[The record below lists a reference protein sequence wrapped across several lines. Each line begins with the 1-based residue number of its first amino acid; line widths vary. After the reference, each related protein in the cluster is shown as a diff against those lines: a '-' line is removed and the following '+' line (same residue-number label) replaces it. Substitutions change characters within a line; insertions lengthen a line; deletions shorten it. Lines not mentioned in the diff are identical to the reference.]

1 MGVGYLQRQKLIL
14 MNLSLLRT
22 TAISMFI
29 FASLSMNAQNTNAP
43 KFGKGLFNLIGKDS
57 TWSMKVGLRF
67 QTLATSNW
75 DAQNGLSNPASSMMI
90 RRSRL
95 KFDGFAYSPKLK
107 YKVELGLSNRDQSG
121 ASQYTSNA
129 PRQIL
134 DAVLKWNFSGNFV
147 LWFGQT
153 KLPGNRERVIS
164 SANLQQV
171 DRSLLNSRFTIDR
184 DMGIQLRHHFN
195 LTDTFLVKEIFSMAQ
210 GEGRNITKGNLGGH
224 QYTTR
229 LELFPFGDFASKGD
243 YKGSDLKF
251 EQNPKLSLGFAYDF
265 NNNASKTRSN
275 QGSYMTND
283 VGFFS
288 TNISTLFIDAMF
300 KYKGFSLMAEYA
312 DRDAKDPFA
321 KNSDGTLT
329 NDIVQVGS
337 GLNLQSG
344 YLLSKTVEVSGRY
357 TNISMDKNITG
368 KGAENQY
375 TLGISKYISGHS
387 LKVQTDVSY
396 TDIGFK
402 TNQLLYRIQVDIH
415 F

>member
-1 MGVGYLQRQKLIL
+1 MKLSKLHYVVTLICISAF
-14 MNLSLLRT
+14 LS
-22 TAISMFI
+22 I
-29 FASLSMNAQNTNAP
+29 NAQETNAP
-43 KFGKGLFNLIGKDS
+43 KFGKGLFNLVGKDS
-57 TWSMKVGLRF
+57 TFTMKVGLRF
-67 QTLATSNW
+67 QTLATSQW
-75 DAQNGLSNPASSMMI
+75 DADNGLSNPESSMLI

-95 KFDGFAYSPKLK
+95 KFDGWAFSPKLK

-121 ASQYTSNA
+121 ASYFTHDA
-129 PRQIL
+129 PRYIL

-147 LWFGQT
+147 LWVGQT

-171 DRSLLNSRFTIDR
+171 DRSLLNSRFNIDR
-184 DMGIQLRHHFN
+184 DIGIQLRHKFN
-195 LTDTFLVKEIFSMAQ
+195 LTNTFLVKEIFSIAQ
-210 GEGRNITKGNLGGH
+210 GEGRNITRGNVGGH

-229 LELFPFGDFASKGD
+229 VELFPFGDFTSKGD

-251 EQNPKLSLGFAYDF
+251 EQAPKLSIGVAYDF

-275 QGSYMTND
+275 QGSYMFINGTSASSSAE
-283 VGFFS
+283 FYQ
-288 TNISTLFIDAMF
+288 TNISTVFIDAMY
-300 KYKGFSLMAEYA
+300 KHKGFSFMAEYA
-312 DRDAKDPFA
+312 NRTAEDALA

-329 NDIVQVGS
+329 GDEVQVGN
-337 GLNLQSG
+337 GLNIQTG

-357 TNISMDKNITG
+357 TNISLDKNITG

-375 TLGISKYISGHS
+375 TLGLSKYIAGHK
-387 LKVQTDVSY
+387 LKVQTDISY

-402 TNQLLYRIQVDIH
+402 TNQLLYRLQVDIH

>member
-1 MGVGYLQRQKLIL
+1 MRLLIL
-14 MNLSLLRT
+14 RNVVILTYLCAFLST
-22 TAISMFI
+22 S
-29 FASLSMNAQNTNAP
+29 AQETNAP

-67 QTLATSNW
+67 QNLTTTSW
-75 DAQNGLSNPASSMMI
+75 DANNGLSNPTTSFLI

-121 ASQYTSNA
+121 ASAYTSNA
-129 PRQIL
+129 PRYIL

-147 LWFGQT
+147 LWFGQA

-184 DMGIQLRHHFN
+184 DFGIQLRHHFN
-195 LTDTFLVKEIFSMAQ
+195 LTDTFLVKEIFSIAQ
-210 GEGRNITKGNLGGH
+210 GEGRNVTTGNIGGH

-229 LELFPFGDFASKGD
+229 LELFPFGDFKSNGD
-243 YKGSDLKF
+243 YKGSDLTF
-251 EQNPKLSLGFAYDF
+251 EPNPKLALGFAYDF

-275 QGSYMTND
+275 QGSYMLND
-283 VGFFS
+283 TGFYA
-288 TNISTLFIDAMF
+288 TNISTLFIDAMY
-300 KYKGFSLMAEYA
+300 KHKGFSFMAEYA
-312 DRDAKDPFA
+312 NRNAADAFA

-329 NDIVQVGS
+329 GDIVQVGT

-344 YLLSKTVEVSGRY
+344 YLVSKTVEVSARY
-357 TNISMDKNITG
+357 TNITLDRNSTG

-375 TLGISKYISGHS
+375 TLGLSKYISGHK

-402 TNQLLYRIQVDIH
+402 TNQLLYRLQVDIH